1 MKRNSKRN
9 LYIKSFAARMALV
22 ALLIAAAGVPTAWEM
37 GFAPA
42 FAAVL
47 AAGAFV
53 LAAGHALQRVHAY
66 ALASA
71 APVKMV
77 RKKVAPALASG
88 LRVAGTGTSP
98 ARRVA

>member
-9 LYIKSFAARMALV
+9 LYIKWFAARMALV

-47 AAGAFV
+47 AAGAFA
-53 LAAGHALQRVHAY
+53 LAASHALQRVHTY
-66 ALASA
+66 ALPSA

-77 RKKVAPALASG
+77 RRKTAPAVASG
-88 LRVAGTGTSP
+88 LRVAGKGTSL
-98 ARRVA
+98 AHRVA